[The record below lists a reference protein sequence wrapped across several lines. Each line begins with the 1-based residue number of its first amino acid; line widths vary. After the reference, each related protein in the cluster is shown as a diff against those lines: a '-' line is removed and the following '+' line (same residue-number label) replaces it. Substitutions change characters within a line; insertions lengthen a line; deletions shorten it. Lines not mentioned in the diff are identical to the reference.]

1 MKMKTIVTALLVCAL
16 AATALTGCGE
26 KEPNY
31 NDFSR
36 NFATTILNPAS
47 YGDNLDEL
55 YKTEALKNFFAE
67 TVHEESVTEV
77 LRIYGERFTA
87 MASPTVDV
95 KSVETQNASKEKDGQ
110 YSLDIVMKYS
120 IKEGDKTTDLTD
132 TISAVLM
139 MDGTEWKI
147 VSLTPTNMGI
157 EDMTLEKEN
166 A

>member
-67 TVHEESVTEV
+67 TVHEESVTCLLYTSTPRFVTYLGKVRPYTMIGRLVVDCLKGVDV
-77 LRIYGERFTA
+77 LRYPDGLAELIGVAAVAGLHLWKKNTFLSIGA
-87 MASPTVDV
+87 GTVLYMLLV
-95 KSVETQNASKEKDGQ
+95 QLVF
-110 YSLDIVMKYS
+110 
-120 IKEGDKTTDLTD
+120 
-132 TISAVLM
+132 
-139 MDGTEWKI
+139 
-147 VSLTPTNMGI
+147 
-157 EDMTLEKEN
+157 
-166 A
+166 